1 MGGREGERERESLAR
16 GKGKGG
22 YCTYFSRNNF
32 NCTNDALEAGLMAWP
47 KAVSFPKLVFT
58 HSRKPYS

>member
-1 MGGREGERERESLAR
+1 MEGDYEPFVNSLACVCVWVGERERERESLAR

-32 NCTNDALEAGLMAWP
+32 EVGGQGD
-47 KAVSFPKLVFT
+47 
-58 HSRKPYS
+58 

>member
-1 MGGREGERERESLAR
+1 MNSLACICVWVGERERERERESLAR

-32 NCTNDALEAGLMAWP
+32 KVGGQGD
-47 KAVSFPKLVFT
+47 
-58 HSRKPYS
+58 